1 MLTGKDFIVF
11 SDNWGRHPFSCQH
24 IMKNFIGENRVLWV
38 NTIGMR
44 NPRFTLYDF
53 RRSADIV
60 SGWCTPKKKHQCSAE
75 PDNLT
80 IIKPIM
86 TPYHQI
92 SWIRAINNKSVFKSV
107 SNKAAE
113 LGFRRPIIVT
123 TLPHTAESVL
133 MFDSA
138 AVVYYCVDDF
148 TFWPGINR
156 SFILSMEE
164 LLLKKADLL
173 FASADELCRKKERN
187 GRRPHLL
194 PHGVDFDH
202 FNAGAVCSVSP
213 EPLANISAPIVGFFG
228 ALSAWL
234 DYELLSELAVLRP
247 DWSFVYIGPA
257 DTDVSLLSR
266 HPNVYLLGKV
276 SYADLPAYAS
286 RFDVGLI
293 PFVIDEMTVSV
304 NPLKLLEYMALGIP
318 IVSTRLPELKKY
330 GSLVSVGDT
339 ASDFSLAI
347 DSVLNENSK
356 DMRELRIATA
366 KKASWQSIAE
376 QFSSTVAEYLHV
388 D

>member
-276 SYADLPAYAS
+276 VQHILHI
-286 RFDVGLI
+286 FLELLLI
-293 PFVIDEMTVSV
+293 RIEVCLAVFSFLLQQVLFLKGFILLLFYLLKYLVQFARGEF
-304 NPLKLLEYMALGIP
+304 LKLILTHIGTEYVLKLQHGQVPCQVLKHIIVVWPCRLGVVINQF
-318 IVSTRLPELKKY
+318 
-330 GSLVSVGDT
+330 G
-339 ASDFSLAI
+339 
-347 DSVLNENSK
+347 
-356 DMRELRIATA
+356 LR
-366 KKASWQSIAE
+366 SI
-376 QFSSTVAEYLHV
+376 QI
-388 D
+388 